1 MPTTADAQCDPS
13 FRAFVC
19 EQLERLKRSPGLRVI
34 TFPPTLT
41 AAERLVLYELV
52 AHKGLW
58 RKVMGR
64 KCFETVLVARSKDL
78 LNEVRPTTAQ
88 LDKGLVVLETG
99 DNDTNTQ
106 QQQTSP
112 QTQQNTGE
120 RPLQCD
126 MPSPPVVAH
135 VVMGCV

>member
-13 FRAFVC
+13 FRAFVD

-88 LDKGLVVLETG
+88 LDKGLVVLDT
-99 DNDTNTQ
+99 DDTDIDTNTQ

-112 QTQQNTGE
+112 QTGKTTGE
-120 RPLQCD
+120 PPLTRAK
-126 MPSPPVVAH
+126 PSPPVVWL
-135 VVMGCV
+135 MW